1 MRKKEALL
9 HRMKEQRAAEELM
22 LQSMVLSE
30 NGARHLETTAARA
43 EARAATEASLRP
55 HVFVKPC
62 DICVGVRRAAVRTRL
77 PNAAVK
83 LCTKCQI
90 RARDLAAAEVRR
102 ARAAAAAEAAEN
114 PPRKPKRGAPDP
126 VRGVAALARDLA
138 RAEKDVVLA
147 RSPEERVAALHRASQ
162 LRRAVEA
169 AKASKTA
176 EDRRS
181 RMAAKETPS
190 EDERWMFRGED
201 NRKKSRGKAL
211 PGGKGRG
218 ADASERERTR
228 EGGGRGRGDDA
239 RVRNAPEARREVRET
254 RR

>member
-1 MRKKEALL
+1 MRACRVASPVRDGTRSSPRHPPLPPPDRLRKKEALL

-62 DICVGVRRAAVRTRL
+62 DICVGVRREAVRNRL

-114 PPRKPKRGAPDP
+114 PRPNPNAARPIPSEASPRSRETSRARRRTSCWREAP
-126 VRGVAALARDLA
+126 RN
-138 RAEKDVVLA
+138 
-147 RSPEERVAALHRASQ
+147 AS
-162 LRRAVEA
+162 RRYTE
-169 AKASKTA
+169 
-176 EDRRS
+176 RRS
-181 RMAAKETPS
+181 
-190 EDERWMFRGED
+190 
-201 NRKKSRGKAL
+201 
-211 PGGKGRG
+211 
-218 ADASERERTR
+218 
-228 EGGGRGRGDDA
+228 
-239 RVRNAPEARREVRET
+239 
-254 RR
+254 

>member
-1 MRKKEALL
+1 
-9 HRMKEQRAAEELM
+9 M

-30 NGARHLETTAARA
+30 NGARVLETTAARA

-62 DICVGVRRAAVRTRL
+62 DICVGVRREAVRNRL
-77 PNAAVK
+77 PNAAASSAPVPG
-83 LCTKCQI
+83 

-114 PPRKPKRGAPDP
+114 PPPKPKRGAPDP
-126 VRGVAALARDLA
+126 VRGAATRETSRA
-138 RAEKDVVLA
+138 RAKDVTRREA
-147 RSPEERVAALHRASQ
+147 EERVAALHRASQ

-201 NRKKSRGKAL
+201 TGRKAGGRRRRGE
-211 PGGKGRG
+211 R
-218 ADASERERTR
+218 DAAPTR
-228 EGGGRGRGDDA
+228 VNESGRGR
-239 RVRNAPEARREVRET
+239 EAVADGATMRG
-254 RR
+254 

>member
-1 MRKKEALL
+1 MRACRVASPVRDGTRSSPRHPPLPPPDRLRKKEALL

-62 DICVGVRRAAVRTRL
+62 DICVGVRREAVRNRL

-114 PPRKPKRGAPDP
+114 PRPNPNAARPIPSEASPRSRETSRA
-126 VRGVAALARDLA
+126 RRRTSCWREALRN
-138 RAEKDVVLA
+138 
-147 RSPEERVAALHRASQ
+147 AS
-162 LRRAVEA
+162 RRYTE
-169 AKASKTA
+169 
-176 EDRRS
+176 RRS
-181 RMAAKETPS
+181 
-190 EDERWMFRGED
+190 
-201 NRKKSRGKAL
+201 
-211 PGGKGRG
+211 
-218 ADASERERTR
+218 
-228 EGGGRGRGDDA
+228 
-239 RVRNAPEARREVRET
+239 
-254 RR
+254 